1 MVENLES
8 IYLLDKNFI
17 FVQRKKDKLI
27 YKNINNNL
35 EQINIL
41 ELTFSELEQRINKID
56 IHTIEAEETVES
68 LHIIRGID
76 GVTELNYYPL
86 KAEAVNIDNKTDLYN
101 ISIYKTYSEVSDK
114 LYPELYE
121 IELVK
126 KGHKKHKFLTKSTL
140 SNVIFETKN
149 QKNYRITSPSINK
162 INQLTQF
169 LIPNI
174 LKIETN
180 LFNKEVKEEPK
191 IIAEEEYIEEIVEN
205 YPLSLYVYDRTYNL
219 VGIKNNAIIYRN
231 TEDEIIEL
239 EIYFNNNKDKIREIR
254 FIDYKFIEVEEVK
267 YKAKRKIIR
276 IIADD
281 NKIKASLCN
290 RQKESVYLN
299 HHILEDVII
308 KADATISSKNKE
320 EEVRLNIISPLKN
333 FELIESDLVGVD
345 FVDKNNEEYLLTAKS
360 YMLFKNLILYGKNI
374 IRHLENK
381 LIYDD
386 IEEKFEKSSEK
397 LLIKK

>member
-333 FELIESDLVGVD
+333 FELIESNLVGVD